1 MVKINLLIGAP
12 SGAGGSAPMN
22 PGAINFGGISVPGA
36 GPSQPRAPAAAGGRS
51 QVDPYALREMLLAS
65 PHEIA
70 FLKQNNPVLADAL
83 LSNDPGESLKVCS
96 EIDADKSEKET
107 CGIF

>member
-36 GPSQPRAPAAAGGRS
+36 GPSNFYLAAGS
-51 QVDPYALREMLLAS
+51 QTPAELMADIES
-65 PHEIA
+65 PFA
-70 FLKQNNPVLADAL
+70 
-83 LSNDPGESLKVCS
+83 
-96 EIDADKSEKET
+96 
-107 CGIF
+107 